1 ENAPGE
7 DEVWCRAR
15 ITNNQ
20 TATGLVTIT
29 YRHGTAHRV
38 ETLPTSCPRM
48 KIGDSSNTS
57 SGLPH
62 FPASTKVHQYSFG
75 MGVQWPVPKCS
86 DCGVVCGNCV
96 ALHCICTGE
105 GGASSRKRP
114 GEGLSETPIPLKAMK
129 TEEGGPGESNGGITR
144 HCQCADPTPYPQ
156 TAKTRKTV
164 KTPATPSD
172 PAGGPMVPAVAS
184 VLSPTSP
191 APFQNP
197 PPAEVPSVPNVV
209 ALAAAAAVAKVA
221 AAQNLSET
229 TSKKAA
235 ASSAAPGGNEV
246 AAKSAGARRTTRR
259 SAARPSEAVSGQTE
273 SGAVEKEV
281 VEVKQ
286 EPMVLTRRRTR
297 SMSKDMEQMK
307 KMTAAT
313 SVKDDSSSS
322 ASTSS
327 AKQHSS
333 SASATGHKYG
343 DYRTDTSKAFFDS
356 VSLQVL
362 LVIAIAMVEPVVIS
376 LISFQNLCCPYTR
389 LLRPQLQ
396 SCVGSEQRRAP
407 GGWPVTGG
415 ERE

>member
-1 ENAPGE
+1 RGGFGSDVQAKLGIKKENTTTPT
-7 DEVWCRAR
+7 CRCS
-15 ITNNQ
+15 N
-20 TATGLVTIT
+20 
-29 YRHGTAHRV
+29 
-38 ETLPTSCPRM
+38 
-48 KIGDSSNTS
+48 SSKRC
-57 SGLPH
+57 
-62 FPASTKVHQYSFG
+62 A
-75 MGVQWPVPKCS
+75 
-86 DCGVVCGNCV
+86 VCGNCV

-129 TEEGGPGESNGGITR
+129 TEEGGPVAYRGISSTTGLQTETGGSIPAPRIPGISYTSMGEVKCGCHQRRCMKCQQCITR

-172 PAGGPMVPAVAS
+172 QAGGPIVCPAVAS
-184 VLSPTSP
+184 ILSATSTP
-191 APFQNP
+191 PPFQNP

-229 TSKKAA
+229 TSKRAA
-235 ASSAAPGGNEV
+235 ASSAAPSGNDV
-246 AAKSAGARRTTRR
+246 TAKSAGASARRTTRR
-259 SAARPSEAVSGQTE
+259 SAARPLEAASGQTE
-273 SGAVEKEV
+273 SGAAEKEV

-327 AKQHSS
+327 AKQRSS

-343 DYRTDTSKAFFDS
+343 DYRT
-356 VSLQVL
+356 VSLSVGQWCE
-362 LVIAIAMVEPVVIS
+362 MV
-376 LISFQNLCCPYTR
+376 
-389 LLRPQLQ
+389 PQ
-396 SCVGSEQRRAP
+396 S
-407 GGWPVTGG
+407 VT
-415 ERE
+415 E

>member
-1 ENAPGE
+1 MAYIATAEAYRGSGYGRSLLHTLMQQWVHEGFTEVISSVDQKAIGFFQALGFEESVRMPKFVYAQWIDTYASAKTMGCDIGVKLARLLSPRAVMGSKRIAADPGCPVSVLAGQENAPGE

-286 EPMVLTRRRTR
+286 EPM
-297 SMSKDMEQMK
+297 
-307 KMTAAT
+307 
-313 SVKDDSSSS
+313 
-322 ASTSS
+322 
-327 AKQHSS
+327 
-333 SASATGHKYG
+333 
-343 DYRTDTSKAFFDS
+343 
-356 VSLQVL
+356 
-362 LVIAIAMVEPVVIS
+362 
-376 LISFQNLCCPYTR
+376 
-389 LLRPQLQ
+389 
-396 SCVGSEQRRAP
+396 
-407 GGWPVTGG
+407 
-415 ERE
+415 